1 MLPQH
6 RGAELHRSGS
16 RWARL
21 QQLALGRVWWVG
33 REGLGHPAPSPSL
46 TSAGGGLLAEVMT
59 CCFVLSSIFSNASV
73 IQRPTAKGN
82 GIPY

>member
-1 MLPQH
+1 MGPATAA
-6 RGAELHRSGS
+6 GSGE
-16 RWARL
+16 
-21 QQLALGRVWWVG
+21 GVVGGEGG

>member
-16 RWARL
+16 RWGWL

-33 REGLGHPAPSPSL
+33 REGLGHPAPLLSP
-46 TSAGGGLLAEVMT
+46 TSAGGGLLAEVMAD
-59 CCFVLSSIFSNASV
+59 CLVLSVFSNTSV